1 MQASAVRSR
10 LAVSNPV
17 VDATVGVAA
26 GTVWGCGCAAHPAS
40 VTAMSVKRR
49 RRMRPP
55 ERRYRIVAD
64 VTGMKHE
71 IDSKAALEQ
80 WLALPSRSNEVVF
93 QGLDLRPY
101 ELQFLA
107 LDLRGCLFI
116 GCRTTDKLAAHISKF
131 KCISIPPLPG

>member
-1 MQASAVRSR
+1 
-10 LAVSNPV
+10 
-17 VDATVGVAA
+17 
-26 GTVWGCGCAAHPAS
+26 
-40 VTAMSVKRR
+40 
-49 RRMRPP
+49 
-55 ERRYRIVAD
+55 
-64 VTGMKHE
+64 MKHE

-131 KCISIPPLPG
+131 KCISIPPLPGKPFDAGWEAALQRIAARTRPAKPRADG